1 MKVDVRLYLET
12 GYDFINRPD
21 SSATIEHLAH
31 HFYDLPDVYVTQNKG
46 LTEIVVPLRYY
57 TIKGVDYLRLTSKS
71 PCNTDSFVSD
81 ARRFFPDYEGP
92 DTDHAFET
100 VYYIVT
106 AQPEMINENC
116 ARIPIQMDYI
126 TTFGISQNDFITG
139 QINAAHVPVNDW
151 KYVRIPETRF
161 QPTGVLESMIYD
173 IKNTDIKPNYNEGV
187 LSILNTTADI
197 VETACCKQANISV
210 GTGVIQIPDPSG
222 GQPEIEK
229 SNVSVAVPVVR
240 GNEHSTIFQLTKI
253 TGGNDDDTITY
264 DTIDYKP
271 VAYASY
277 IFMNY
282 EKSIEIDG
290 ITSTGETQ
298 RNGISLLRALG
309 LDDVIQASY
318 DVDACYTVTPQ
329 PVTDM
334 VNRVKINQIDTLTG
348 LEASET
354 KLLKI
359 KPTITRLNNAI
370 PSTFSFEYVV
380 ADYTVRNKKVYCGEN
395 NKYIIVSKCTGN
407 KMEINPE
414 DIIHFGNNQPL
425 MDKPTF
431 IITADLRA
439 NGSPKIF
446 PLWYHN
452 KANLLMIG
460 INGMTWANHQI
471 IYDRQSGYELVNN
484 QYKLNSAQN
493 WRDMNISGINNI
505 FSLGS
510 QAAQL
515 GAFSN
520 LGSNKMSTADLVAGG
535 YLNKYGQDIPV
546 ANMVTGQFTN
556 VKNATYAPTAAGA
569 ARHLGTAG
577 IAAGI
582 VSSIGSTFYNAW
594 ENPQQYQY
602 TQKQM
607 DLANFLATGNTIV
620 PEIAFP
626 FAESNRELYGNFFT
640 VIKLKYS
647 DSMIKQMD
655 AFYDLWGY
663 LVGGIEITGETDNW
677 LNNREYFNYVSM
689 TNVTLNRKDMNV
701 WERQGLATELA
712 NVRLWH
718 DNVLPADWRPNM
730 YNNIRGNT

>member
-31 HFYDLPDVYVTQNKG
+31 HFYDLPDIYVTQNKG

-126 TTFGISQNDFITG
+126 TTFGISQSDFITG

-173 IKNTDIKPNYNEGV
+173 IKNTDIKPNHNEGV
-187 LSILNTTADI
+187 LSIINTTADI

-282 EKSIEIDG
+282 ENSIEIDG

-354 KLLKI
+354 KLLKV

-395 NKYIIVSKCTGN
+395 NKYILVSKCTGN

-452 KANLLMIG
+452 KANLLMVG

-484 QYKLNSAQN
+484 QYKLNSTQN

-505 FSLGS
+505 FSLGN
-510 QAAQL
+510 QAPGMAYAAQ
-515 GAFSN
+515 GIRGDNDQKIIAYSK
-520 LGSNKMSTADLVAGG
+520 LGSNELDYKTVPMPS
-535 YLNKYGQDIPV
+535 
-546 ANMVTGQFTN
+546 
-556 VKNATYAPTAAGA
+556 AAGTVSA
-569 ARHLGTAG
+569 LP
-577 IAAGI
+577 IAAMI
-582 VSSIGSTFYNAW
+582 TSAIGNTLYNAW
-594 ENPQQYQY
+594 ENPKQYEY

-626 FAESNRELYGNFFT
+626 FSESNRELYGNFFT

-718 DNVLPADWRPNM
+718 DNVLPADWRPSM

>member
-1 MKVDVRLYLET
+1 MKVDVRIYLKT

-21 SSATIEHLAH
+21 SAATIEKLAKNY
-31 HFYDLPDVYVTQNKG
+31 YDLHDIYVVQNKG
-46 LTEIVVPLRYY
+46 LSEIIVPLRYY
-57 TIKGVDYLRLTSKS
+57 TIKGVDYIRLTSKS
-71 PCNTDSFVSD
+71 PCDTDSFAID
-81 ARRFFPDYEGP
+81 GRRYFPDYNGP
-92 DTDHAFET
+92 DTDHEFEK

-106 AQPEMINENC
+106 AQPEMLNENS
-116 ARIPIQMDYI
+116 ARIPIQMDYV
-126 TTFGISQNDFITG
+126 TTFGISQADFITG
-139 QINAAHVPVNDW
+139 QLNAAHVPVNDW

-161 QPTGVLESMIYD
+161 QPTGVLESIIYD
-173 IKNTDIKPNYNEGV
+173 IKNTDIKPNDNEGV

-210 GTGVIQIPDPSG
+210 GTGVIQLPDPSG
-222 GQPEIEK
+222 HPEKEK
-229 SNVSVAVPVVR
+229 SNVSVAVPLVK

-253 TGGNDDDTITY
+253 TGGNLDDTIVY

-277 IFMNY
+277 IFKNY
-282 EKSIEIDG
+282 ADSLVIDG
-290 ITSTGETQ
+290 ITATGTTQ

-318 DVDACYTVTPQ
+318 DIDACYTVTPQ
-329 PVTDM
+329 PVTDI
-334 VNRVKINQIDTLTG
+334 VNSVKNNQIDEATLM
-348 LEASET
+348 EVSET

-359 KPTITRLNNAI
+359 KPTIARIHNAI
-370 PSTFSFEYVV
+370 PSTFMFEYVV
-380 ADYTVRNKKVYCGEN
+380 PNYTVRNKKVYCGEN

-407 KMEINPE
+407 QMNLNPE
-414 DIIHFGNNQPL
+414 DIIHFANNQPL
-425 MDKPTF
+425 LDKPTF
-431 IITADLRA
+431 IITSDLRV

-452 KANLLMIG
+452 QFNALMLG

-471 IYDRQSGYELVNN
+471 IYDKQSGYELVNN
-484 QYKLNSAQN
+484 QYKLNSTQN
-493 WRDMNISGINNI
+493 WRDMNISGVNNI
-505 FSLGS
+505 FSLGN
-510 QAAQL
+510 QAPGMAYAAQ
-515 GAFSN
+515 GVRGDNPTNTKFYYN
-520 LGSNKMSTADLVAGG
+520 
-535 YLNKYGQDIPV
+535 P
-546 ANMVTGQFTN
+546 FTN
-556 VKNATYAPTAAGA
+556 DYYAKEVPMATAT
-569 ARHLGTAG
+569 GTASALPL
-577 IAAGI
+577 AAAI
-582 VSSIGSTFYNAW
+582 TSAIGNTLYNAW
-594 ENPQQYQY
+594 QNPQQYQY

-607 DLANFLATGNTIV
+607 DLANYLATGNTIA
-620 PEIAFP
+620 PEISFP

-663 LVGGIEITGETDNW
+663 LVGGIEITGESDNW

-701 WERQGLATELA
+701 WEREGLATELA

-718 DNVLPADWRPNM
+718 DKILPADWRPNM
-730 YNNIRGNT
+730 YNNIKGGNNG

>member
-31 HFYDLPDVYVTQNKG
+31 HFYDLPDIYVTQNKG

-71 PCNTDSFVSD
+71 PCNTDSYVSD

-106 AQPEMINENC
+106 AQPEMINEHC
-116 ARIPIQMDYI
+116 ARIPVQMDYI
-126 TTFGISQNDFITG
+126 TTFGISQSDFITG

-173 IKNTDIKPNYNEGV
+173 VKNTDIKPDDNTGV
-187 LSILNTTADI
+187 LTILNTTADI
-197 VETACCKQANISV
+197 VSTACCKQANIST
-210 GTGVIQIPDPSG
+210 GTGTG
-222 GQPEIEK
+222 GRQDIE
-229 SNVSVAVPVVR
+229 VAVPLVI
-240 GNEHSTIFQLTKI
+240 GNQHKTTFQLAKI
-253 TGGNDDDTITY
+253 KGANDDDTITY
-264 DTIDYKP
+264 DIVNYIP
-271 VAYASY
+271 ASYASY
-277 IFMNY
+277 AFKKY
-282 EKSIEIDG
+282 DESITIAG
-290 ITSTGETQ
+290 VTSTGETQ
-298 RNGISLLRALG
+298 RNGISLLRSLG

-318 DVDACYTVTPQ
+318 DVDACYTMTP
-329 PVTDM
+329 VAVDD
-334 VNRVKINQIDTLTG
+334 VINLVRNNQIDSNTN
-348 LEASET
+348 LEVSET
-354 KLLKI
+354 KLYNV
-359 KPTITRLNNAI
+359 KPQITRLNNAI

-395 NKYIIVSKCTGN
+395 NKYILVSKCTGN

-425 MDKPTF
+425 MGKPTF
-431 IITADLRA
+431 IITSDLRA

-452 KANLLMIG
+452 KANLLMVG

-484 QYKLNSAQN
+484 QFKFESAQ
-493 WRDMNISGINNI
+493 RTRTMNNSGMNTI

-510 QAAQL
+510 QAPGMAYAAQ
-515 GAFSN
+515 GIRGDNNRTIIPYSKP
-520 LGSNKMSTADLVAGG
+520 GSNELD
-535 YLNKYGQDIPV
+535 
-546 ANMVTGQFTN
+546 
-556 VKNATYAPTAAGA
+556 YASVPMPSAAGTLSA
-569 ARHLGTAG
+569 LPLASM
-577 IAAGI
+577 I
-582 VSSIGSTFYNAW
+582 VSSVGSTLYNSW
-594 ENPQQYQY
+594 QGP
-602 TQKQM
+602 KQSYFEQNQAQI
-607 DLANFLATGNTIV
+607 ANYLATGNTIA
-620 PEIAFP
+620 PEIEFP
-626 FAESNRELYGNFFT
+626 FSESNRELYGNFFT

-663 LVGGIEITGETDNW
+663 MVGGIEITGETDNW

-718 DNVLPADWRPNM
+718 DNVLPADWRPSM

>member
-21 SSATIEHLAH
+21 SSATIEHLAN
-31 HFYDLPDVYVTQNKG
+31 HFYDLPDIYVTQNKG

-81 ARRFFPDYEGP
+81 DRRFFPDYEGP

-126 TTFGISQNDFITG
+126 TTFGISQSDFITG

-161 QPTGVLESMIYD
+161 QPTGVLESMMYD
-173 IKNTDIKPNYNEGV
+173 VKNTDIKPDNNTGV
-187 LSILNTTADI
+187 LTILNTTADI
-197 VETACCKQANISV
+197 VSTACCKQANISV
-210 GTGVIQIPDPSG
+210 GTGDIFDSVGPYAPGNTQKIG
-222 GQPEIEK
+222 
-229 SNVSVAVPVVR
+229 VAVPLVI
-240 GNEHSTIFQLTKI
+240 GNQHKTTFQLAKI
-253 TGGNDDDTITY
+253 TGANDDDTITY
-264 DTIDYKP
+264 DIVNYIP
-271 VAYASY
+271 ASYASY
-277 IFMNY
+277 AFKKY
-282 EKSIEIDG
+282 DESITIAG
-290 ITSTGETQ
+290 VTSTGETQ
-298 RNGISLLRALG
+298 RNGISLLRSLG

-318 DVDACYTVTPQ
+318 DVDACYTMTP
-329 PVTDM
+329 VAVDD
-334 VNRVKINQIDTLTG
+334 VINLVRNNQIDSTTN
-348 LEASET
+348 LEVSET
-354 KLLKI
+354 KLYNV
-359 KPTITRLNNAI
+359 KPMITRLNNAI

-431 IITADLRA
+431 IITSDLRA

-452 KANLLMIG
+452 KANLLMVG

-484 QYKLNSAQN
+484 QFKFESAQ
-493 WRDMNISGINNI
+493 RMRTMNTSGINNI

-510 QAAQL
+510 QAPGMAYAAQ
-515 GAFSN
+515 GVRGDNDKAIIPYSKP
-520 LGSNKMSTADLVAGG
+520 GSNELDYASIPKPSVAGT
-535 YLNKYGQDIPV
+535 LSALPL
-546 ANMVTGQFTN
+546 
-556 VKNATYAPTAAGA
+556 AAMITSA
-569 ARHLGTAG
+569 
-577 IAAGI
+577 
-582 VSSIGSTFYNAW
+582 IGSTLYNSGVG
-594 ENPQQYQY
+594 PQQSYFE
-602 TQKQM
+602 QKQAAI
-607 DLANFLATGNTIV
+607 ANYLATGNTIV
-620 PEIAFP
+620 PEIDFP
-626 FAESNRELYGNFFT
+626 FAESNRELYGNYFT
-640 VIKLKYS
+640 ILKLKYS

-663 LVGGIEITGETDNW
+663 MVGGIEITGETDNW

-718 DNVLPADWRPNM
+718 DNVLPADWRPSM

>member
-31 HFYDLPDVYVTQNKG
+31 HFYDLPDIYVTQNKG

-116 ARIPIQMDYI
+116 ARIPVQMDYI
-126 TTFGISQNDFITG
+126 TTFGISQSDFITG

-161 QPTGVLESMIYD
+161 QPTGVLESMMYD
-173 IKNTDIKPNYNEGV
+173 VKNTDIKPDNNTGV
-187 LSILNTTADI
+187 LTILNTTADI
-197 VETACCKQANISV
+197 VSTACCKQANISV
-210 GTGVIQIPDPSG
+210 GTGDIFDGVGPYAPGNQKIG
-222 GQPEIEK
+222 
-229 SNVSVAVPVVR
+229 VAVPLVI
-240 GNEHSTIFQLTKI
+240 GNQHKTTFEFAKI
-253 TGGNDDDTITY
+253 TGANDDDTITY
-264 DTIDYKP
+264 DIVNYIP
-271 VAYASY
+271 ASYASY
-277 IFMNY
+277 AFKKY
-282 EKSIEIDG
+282 DESITIAG
-290 ITSTGETQ
+290 VTSTGETQ
-298 RNGISLLRALG
+298 RNGISLLRSLG

-318 DVDACYTVTPQ
+318 DVDACYTVTP
-329 PVTDM
+329 VAVDDIINL
-334 VNRVKINQIDTLTG
+334 VRNNQIDSTTN
-348 LEASET
+348 LEVSET
-354 KLLKI
+354 KLFNV
-359 KPTITRLNNAI
+359 KPMITRLNNAI

-439 NGSPKIF
+439 NGCPKIF

-452 KANLLMIG
+452 KANLLMVG

-484 QYKLNSAQN
+484 QFKFESAQ
-493 WRDMNISGINNI
+493 RTRTMNTSGINNI

-510 QAAQL
+510 QAPGMAYAAQ
-515 GAFSN
+515 GVRGDNDQKIIAYSKP
-520 LGSNKMSTADLVAGG
+520 GSNALD
-535 YLNKYGQDIPV
+535 
-546 ANMVTGQFTN
+546 
-556 VKNATYAPTAAGA
+556 YASVPMPSAAGTLSALPLA
-569 ARHLGTAG
+569 AM
-577 IAAGI
+577 I
-582 VSSIGSTFYNAW
+582 VGSVGSTFYNSW
-594 ENPQQYQY
+594 EGPQQSYFE
-602 TQKQM
+602 QKQATI
-607 DLANFLATGNTIV
+607 ANYLATGNTIA
-620 PEIAFP
+620 PEIDFP
-626 FAESNRELYGNFFT
+626 FAESNRELYGNYFT
-640 VIKLKYS
+640 ILKLKYS

-663 LVGGIEITGETDNW
+663 MVGGIEITGETDNW
-677 LNNREYFNYVSM
+677 LNNREYFNYISM

>member
-21 SSATIEHLAH
+21 SSATIEHLANH
-31 HFYDLPDVYVTQNKG
+31 YYDLPDIYVTQNKG

-71 PCNTDSFVSD
+71 PCDTDSFVSD
-81 ARRFFPDYEGP
+81 DRRFFPDYEGP

-126 TTFGISQNDFITG
+126 TTFGISQSDFITG

-161 QPTGVLESMIYD
+161 QPTGVLESMMYD
-173 IKNTDIKPNYNEGV
+173 VKNTDIKPDDNTGV
-187 LSILNTTADI
+187 LTILNTTADI
-197 VETACCKQANISV
+197 VSTACCKQANISV
-210 GTGVIQIPDPSG
+210 GTGDIFDGVGPYAPGTLSKIG
-222 GQPEIEK
+222 
-229 SNVSVAVPVVR
+229 VAVPLVI
-240 GNEHSTIFQLTKI
+240 GNQHKTTFEFVKI
-253 TGGNDDDTITY
+253 TGANDDDTITY
-264 DTIDYKP
+264 DVVKYIP
-271 VAYASY
+271 ASYASY
-277 IFMNY
+277 AFKKY
-282 EKSIEIDG
+282 DESITIAG
-290 ITSTGETQ
+290 VTSTGETQ
-298 RNGISLLRALG
+298 RNGISLLRSLG

-318 DVDACYTVTPQ
+318 DVDACYTVTP
-329 PVTDM
+329 VAVDD
-334 VNRVKINQIDTLTG
+334 VINLVRNNQIDSSTTL
-348 LEASET
+348 EVSET
-354 KLLKI
+354 KLYNV
-359 KPTITRLNNAI
+359 KPMITRLNNAI

-431 IITADLRA
+431 IITSDLRA
-439 NGSPKIF
+439 NGCPKIF

-452 KANLLMIG
+452 KANLLMVG

-484 QYKLNSAQN
+484 QFKFESAQ
-493 WRDMNISGINNI
+493 RMRTMNTSGIGNV

-510 QAAQL
+510 QSAQL
-515 GAFSN
+515 GAFAN

-556 VKNATYAPTAAGA
+556 VKNATYAPTGAGV

-582 VSSIGSTFYNAW
+582 LSSIGSTFYNAW
-594 ENPQQYQY
+594 EGPIQSYFEQNQAAI
-602 TQKQM
+602 
-607 DLANFLATGNTIV
+607 ANYLATGNTIA
-620 PEIAFP
+620 PEIDFP
-626 FAESNRELYGNFFT
+626 FAESNREMYGNYFT
-640 VIKLKYS
+640 ILKLKYS

-663 LVGGIEITGETDNW
+663 MVGGIEITGETDNW
-677 LNNREYFNYVSM
+677 LNNREYFNYISM